1 MSIASSTAKAY
12 RAALARFRAWLDGGP
27 HGPRSRSR
35 KLWPLAFVTLMLGL
49 ILAIVIGMIV
59 IRSTMIPGEL
69 AAGGRELVREA
80 ADGVERIAR
89 AFSRGTVQT
98 TFLSYATEVSG
109 NSFLQFATLDQTEL
123 LERTDSASLLWGR
136 LRLPDVI
143 VEARVPVRYTYYLDL
158 EDEWTLT
165 LDGSTVH
172 VLAPGVR
179 ANRPAVD
186 ASAIEY
192 RVQVDS
198 VLRDEDAVLEQ
209 LRLRITDQLAARAG
223 ENIALVRELGRRRTA
238 DFVRTF
244 LLSQFGEGVESYR
257 IEVRFRDE
265 VERRPAAPGAEPG
278 LRPGVTE
285 EERN

>member
-1 MSIASSTAKAY
+1 MSPATE
-12 RAALARFRAWLDGGP
+12 RPDRGGARGSER
-27 HGPRSRSR
+27 PRSQV
-35 KLWPLAFVTLMLGL
+35 LWPLAFVTLTLGL
-49 ILAIVIGMIV
+49 IVVIVIGFV
-59 IRSTMIPGEL
+59 IIRLTSIPGDVL
-69 AAGGRELVREA
+69 SGGRELARDAVES
-80 ADGVERIAR
+80 VERIAE
-89 AFSRGTVQT
+89 AFRTGTVQT
-98 TFLSYATEVSG
+98 SFVSYATEISG
-109 NSFLQFATLDQTEL
+109 SAFLQFATLDQTEV

-136 LRLPDVI
+136 LRLPDVM

-158 EDEWTLT
+158 EDEWLLT
-165 LDGSTVH
+165 LEGTTVN

-192 RVQVDS
+192 RVQADS

-223 ENIALVRELGRRRTA
+223 ENIALVRELGRRKTA

-244 LLSQFGEGVESYR
+244 LLSQFGDDVDGYR

-265 VERRPAAPGAEPG
+265 FDSLPASPEPA
-278 LRPGVTE
+278 LEPSQGVTE

>member
-1 MSIASSTAKAY
+1 M
-12 RAALARFRAWLDGGP
+12 
-27 HGPRSRSR
+27 
-35 KLWPLAFVTLMLGL
+35 LWRLGFITL
-49 ILAIVIGMIV
+49 ILGMVVVIVIGYVIIRLTQVPGDIV
-59 IRSTMIPGEL
+59 ES
-69 AAGGRELVREA
+69 GREIGRA
-80 ADGVERIAR
+80 AVESVERIAR
-89 AFSRGTVQT
+89 AFRTGSVQT
-98 TFLSYATEVSG
+98 SFMSYATEVSG
-109 NSFLQFATLDQTEL
+109 SSFLQFASLDQTEV

-136 LRLPDVI
+136 LRLPDVV

-158 EDEWTLT
+158 EDEWSLT
-165 LDGSTVH
+165 LEGTAVH

-192 RVQVDS
+192 RVQGDS
-198 VLRDEDAVLEQ
+198 ILRDEEAVLEQ

-244 LLSQFGEGVESYR
+244 LLSQFGEDVEGYR

-265 VERRPAAPGAEPG
+265 VDLPGSPESAPELPRGI
-278 LRPGVTE
+278 TE

>member
-1 MSIASSTAKAY
+1 MLWRLGFITLILGMVVVIVVGYVIIRLTQVPGDIVESGREIG
-12 RAALARFRAWLDGGP
+12 RAAVE
-27 HGPRSRSR
+27 S
-35 KLWPLAFVTLMLGL
+35 
-49 ILAIVIGMIV
+49 
-59 IRSTMIPGEL
+59 
-69 AAGGRELVREA
+69 
-80 ADGVERIAR
+80 VERIAQ
-89 AFSRGTVQT
+89 AFRTGSVQT
-98 TFLSYATEVSG
+98 SFVSYATEVSG
-109 NSFLQFATLDQTEL
+109 SVFLQFASLDQTEV

-136 LRLPDVI
+136 LRLPDVV

-158 EDEWTLT
+158 EDEWSLT
-165 LDGSTVH
+165 LEGTTVH

-192 RVQVDS
+192 RVQGDS
-198 VLRDEDAVLEQ
+198 ILRDEEAVLEQ

-244 LLSQFGEGVESYR
+244 LLSQFGEDVEAYR

-265 VERRPAAPGAEPG
+265 VDVDSAVDPGPA
-278 LRPGVTE
+278 VTE
-285 EERN
+285 EPRR

>member
-1 MSIASSTAKAY
+1 MTLGTNRPDRS
-12 RAALARFRAWLDGGP
+12 AARLA
-27 HGPRSRSR
+27 PRTRSQV
-35 KLWPLAFVTLMLGL
+35 LWPLAFIAL
-49 ILAIVIGMIV
+49 ILGMVAVILVGYV
-59 IRSTMIPGEL
+59 IIRLTQVPGDMVES
-69 AAGGRELVREA
+69 GRELGRA
-80 ADGVERIAR
+80 AVESVERIAR
-89 AFSRGTVQT
+89 AFRTGSVQT
-98 TFLSYATEVSG
+98 SFVSYATEVSG
-109 NSFLQFATLDQTEL
+109 SAFLQFASLDQTEV

-136 LRLPDVI
+136 LRLPDVV

-158 EDEWTLT
+158 EDEWSLT
-165 LDGSTVH
+165 LEGTTVH

-192 RVQVDS
+192 RVRGDS
-198 VLRDEDAVLEQ
+198 ILRDEEAILEQ

-244 LLSQFGEGVESYR
+244 LLSQFGEDVSGYR

-265 VERRPAAPGAEPG
+265 VGDPDAAPQPALQLQRTPVEEPP
-278 LRPGVTE
+278 LD
-285 EERN
+285 

>member
-1 MSIASSTAKAY
+1 MLWRLGFITLILGMVVVIVVGYVIIRLTQVPGDIVESGREIG
-12 RAALARFRAWLDGGP
+12 RAAVE
-27 HGPRSRSR
+27 S
-35 KLWPLAFVTLMLGL
+35 
-49 ILAIVIGMIV
+49 
-59 IRSTMIPGEL
+59 
-69 AAGGRELVREA
+69 
-80 ADGVERIAR
+80 VERIAQ
-89 AFSRGTVQT
+89 AFRTGSVQT
-98 TFLSYATEVSG
+98 SFVSYATEVSG
-109 NSFLQFATLDQTEL
+109 SAFLQFASLDQTEV

-136 LRLPDVI
+136 LRLPDVV

-158 EDEWTLT
+158 EDEWSLT
-165 LDGSTVH
+165 LEGTTVH

-192 RVQVDS
+192 RVQGDS
-198 VLRDEDAVLEQ
+198 ILRDEEAVLEQ

-244 LLSQFGEGVESYR
+244 LLSQFGEDVEAYR

-265 VERRPAAPGAEPG
+265 VDVDSAVDPGP
-278 LRPGVTE
+278 PVTE
-285 EERN
+285 EPRR